1 MRARGARPAARGRAA
16 RARARARQAFDARE
30 SQATMDNFL
39 YSQRFAKFKSKRL
52 QLAVAGITGRA
63 NPELNL
69 AAVDGAPSKKRRGAS
84 AGAGDA
90 GAAEGE
96 AGADE
101 AGAAG
106 GGARGGR
113 RPRPAAAAAASTA
126 AGVAAGAAAGRRRA
140 GWLRRGRGR
149 WCWSLI
155 LSEACPNGQRTRW
168 SGVRP
173 QLGAKS
179 AWSRGYIE
187 GRALVWQ
194 VLHA

>member
-96 AGADE
+96 AGAAE
-101 AGAAG
+101 AGAAAAAPG
-106 GGARGGR
+106 GGGRGKHG
-113 RPRPAAAAAASTA
+113 
-126 AGVAAGAAAGRRRA
+126 
-140 GWLRRGRGR
+140 RGRGR
-149 WCWSLI
+149 GRGRGK
-155 LSEACPNGQRTRW
+155 EAR
-168 SGVRP
+168 GVAAPRQGP
-173 QLGAKS
+173 
-179 AWSRGYIE
+179 
-187 GRALVWQ
+187 V
-194 VLHA
+194 VLEPDPE

>member
-1 MRARGARPAARGRAA
+1 
-16 RARARARQAFDARE
+16 
-30 SQATMDNFL
+30 MDNFL

-69 AAVDGAPSKKRRGAS
+69 AAVDGAPSKKRRGARR
-84 AGAGDA
+84 
-90 GAAEGE
+90 
-96 AGADE
+96 
-101 AGAAG
+101 
-106 GGARGGR
+106 ARTRRARR